1 MFLLILHKAKSLVS
15 KFKNLKSVIF
25 EKEISLGILRLNGGE
40 KKKSNPFREKLSGS
54 SRAQVPRTMDVEEST
69 RGHAHKELTKTSS
82 T

>member
-40 KKKSNPFREKLSGS
+40 KKKVKSIQRKAV
-54 SRAQVPRTMDVEEST
+54 R
-69 RGHAHKELTKTSS
+69 K
-82 T
+82 

>member
-40 KKKSNPFREKLSGS
+40 KKKSQIHSEKSCQEVAGLRYHGQWML
-54 SRAQVPRTMDVEEST
+54 RK
-69 RGHAHKELTKTSS
+69 AHVDMHTKN
-82 T
+82 